1 MDGPHNF
8 GFSPVAL
15 CINFTSVLASA
26 RLVGSSMAAI
36 NAGTLNLVGLV
47 LLCAILF
54 ASRLPAK
61 PNTLEAA
68 HSRGRLCHTIPDGS
82 PQQGPDLH
90 RDLGRFRSW
99 GASLPPQRSHPSQ
112 AVPGPFGSAIMAAY
126 VSLGEPSK

>member
-1 MDGPHNF
+1 MGGPPNF

-61 PNTLEAA
+61 PNTLEET
-68 HSRGRLCHTIPDGS
+68 HSRGRLCHIILVDLTR
-82 PQQGPDLH
+82 QGPSLH
-90 RDLGRFRSW
+90 RDWGRFR
-99 GASLPPQRSHPSQ
+99 ALEH
-112 AVPGPFGSAIMAAY
+112 F
-126 VSLGEPSK
+126 